1 MKKISLAILLAMV
14 MLLTLLPT
22 AAMAL
27 DTPTRD
33 TTGYDGVELPAGPDT
48 SGDVWTVTPENAQ
61 YTLDG
66 AYGSINGK
74 TINFSSGTYDEVLVL
89 GRATKFSGSGTEYY
103 KSNGTEKVDYGD
115 INNTT
120 TYHYKRNLSNVKLTA
135 APGVELPGFELVSTH
150 YATNQFDYVRCIYP
164 KSDPSAG
171 LNSTYY
177 QTVTVDGITFEGLT
191 ITGMV
196 RFQDYMP
203 NSSTEKISFIN
214 CAFQGNIA
222 DMQGSTNGAIHMMS
236 DTKEYKNVTIENCTI
251 TNYGQ
256 GVYIQGPNGVTI
268 KNSVIDN
275 VNYSGVNLTACDP
288 AGSNNGNSVDGKIVI
303 QENIIKNAS
312 GGGVF
317 FYRANDVD
325 ASINNNVILDCTG
338 TPISASSVI
347 GEDKAT
353 FDLENNYLDGKTAD
367 KGVGGLTAPTEVGV
381 SGGTFPIDVSE
392 YANEEFVAVEDENGN
407 FVVQEMTADNAVAT
421 VNSEPYNDFHKAM
434 LAAKSEDTVEL
445 LRDVT
450 VDSWQQVWNL
460 SGVTVNGN
468 NHTLKVNAIESLQNH
483 DTVFHSAGNN
493 LFYDLT
499 IDLSG
504 ISSGSQAQGY
514 KAICAAPGDSFE
526 RVKVISGEQVPV
538 YGIFVGG
545 TDAKNEAIYITNCS
559 FTNCSYAI
567 GAEPISGTTDSDLET
582 LKVTGCTFTDCGY
595 VGILYPE
602 DVTFD
607 NNSVTSGRLNIMH
620 GSQEVT
626 NNSFDGTS
634 RIKFYADPEKFEKND
649 ISANS
654 CLEVDEAVESVDI
667 AMNYWG
673 GGAPSASQLGN
684 AASKV
689 EGEDEYYT
697 SPNMDE
703 TNLYSLTIIYD
714 NGMPP
719 CVENN
724 IFQAGDIYVLP
735 FAQSRPGY
743 IFMGWYYD
751 GKTYQAED
759 TIVIKGDTVIRA
771 VWSALPDI
779 EPGQPSQP
787 DEPVV
792 PDFPFADVSVNAW
805 YYEAVK
811 YVYDKGIMNGMDR
824 YSFQPNGTLTR
835 AMIWTMLARL
845 DGVDTEGGNSWYAKA
860 QEWATATG
868 VSDGENP
875 TGEVTREQLITMLWR
890 YAGSPTYTAD
900 LSGYVDTAD
909 ISSWAQQAMC
919 WAVAT
924 GVIEGDE
931 NAALTPKADT
941 TRAQAAAMLMRFIEL

>member
-1 MKKISLAILLAMV
+1 MKKISLAILLAMA

-22 AAMAL
+22 GAMAL
-27 DTPTRD
+27 DTTTRD
-33 TTGYDGVELPAGPDT
+33 TDGYDGAALPQGPDV
-48 SGDVWTVTPENAQ
+48 SGNVWTVTPENAQ

-66 AYGSINGK
+66 AYGSIDCK
-74 TINFSSGTYDEVLVL
+74 TINFSSGSYDEVLVL

-103 KSNGTEKVDYGD
+103 KSIGMEKVNYSD

-120 TYHYKRNLSNVKLTA
+120 TYQYTRSISDVKLTA
-135 APGVELPGFELVSTH
+135 EPGVELPGFELVSTH
-150 YATNQFDYVRCIYP
+150 YANDQFDYVRCINP
-164 KSDPSAG
+164 KSNPSEG

-196 RFQDYMP
+196 CFQDYMP
-203 NSSTEKISFIN
+203 NSSTKNINFIN
-214 CAFQGNIA
+214 CTFQGSVA
-222 DMQGSTNGAIHMMS
+222 EMQGSTNGAIHLMT
-236 DTKEYKNVTIENCTI
+236 DTKTYEDVVVENCTI

-256 GVYIQGPNGVTI
+256 GVYIQGPDNVTI
-268 KNSVIDN
+268 KNCVIDN
-275 VNYSGVNLTACDP
+275 LNYAGVNLTACDP
-288 AGSNNGNSVDGKIVI
+288 AGSNLGNSVDGQVVI
-303 QENIIKNAS
+303 QENIIKNAN

-317 FYRANDVD
+317 FYRANDVN
-325 ASINNNVILDCTG
+325 ASINNNVIMDCVG

-347 GEDKAT
+347 GEDDAT
-353 FDLENNYLDGKTAD
+353 FDLENNYLDGKTAE
-367 KGVGGLTAPTEVGV
+367 KGVGSTLTPPTEVGV

-392 YANEEFVAVEDENGN
+392 YANENFVAVEDENGN
-407 FVVQEMTADNAVAT
+407 FVVKDMTEENAVAT
-421 VNSEPYNDFHKAM
+421 VNGVPYNDFHKAM
-434 LAAKSEDTVEL
+434 LAAKSGNMVEL

-450 VDSWQQVWNL
+450 VESWQQIWNL
-460 SGVTVNGN
+460 SGVTVKGN
-468 NHTLKVNAIESLQNH
+468 NHTLKVNAIESGQNH
-483 DTVFHSAGNN
+483 DTVFHSKGNN
-493 LFYDLT
+493 RFYDLT

-545 TDAKNEAIYITNCS
+545 TDAEDEVIYIRNCS

-567 GAEPISGTTDSDLET
+567 GAEPTSGIASDLET
-582 LKVTGCTFTDCGY
+582 LEVTGCTFTNCDY
-595 VGILYPE
+595 VGILYAE
-602 DVTFD
+602 DVTFY
-607 NNSVTSGRLNIMH
+607 NNSVTSGKLNIMH
-620 GSQEVT
+620 ENQEVT
-626 NNSFDGTS
+626 NNTFAGAS
-634 RIKFYADPEKFEKND
+634 RIKFYADPAKFEKND
-649 ISANS
+649 ISAES
-654 CLEVDEAVESVDI
+654 CLEVVDAVESVDI

-684 AASKV
+684 AAEKFV
-689 EGEDEYYT
+689 GADEYYT

-719 CVENN
+719 YVENN

-771 VWSALPDI
+771 LWSALPDI
-779 EPGQPSQP
+779 EPGTPVVP

-792 PDFPFADVSVNAW
+792 GDFPFTDVSVNAW

-811 YVYDKGIMNGMDR
+811 YVYENGIMNGMDR

-845 DGVDTEGGNSWYAKA
+845 DGVDTEGGANWYAKA

-909 ISSWAQQAMC
+909 ISSWAGQAMC

-931 NAALTPKADT
+931 NSALTPKADT
-941 TRAQAAAMLMRFIEL
+941 TRAQAAAMLMRAIEL

>member
-1 MKKISLAILLAMV
+1 MKKISLAILLAMA

-22 AAMAL
+22 GAMAL
-27 DTPTRD
+27 DTTTRD
-33 TTGYDGVELPAGPDT
+33 TDGYDGAALPQGPDV
-48 SGDVWTVTPENAQ
+48 SGNVWTVTPENAQ

-66 AYGSINGK
+66 AYGSIDCK
-74 TINFSSGTYDEVLVL
+74 TINFSSGSYDEVLVL

-103 KSNGTEKVDYGD
+103 KSIGMEKVNYSD

-120 TYHYKRNLSNVKLTA
+120 TYQYTRSISDVKLTA
-135 APGVELPGFELVSTH
+135 EPGVELPGFELVSTH
-150 YATNQFDYVRCIYP
+150 YANDQFDYVRCINP
-164 KSDPSAG
+164 KSNPSEG

-196 RFQDYMP
+196 CFQDYMP
-203 NSSTEKISFIN
+203 NSSTKNINFIN
-214 CAFQGNIA
+214 CTFQGSVA
-222 DMQGSTNGAIHMMS
+222 EMQGSTNGAIHLMT
-236 DTKEYKNVTIENCTI
+236 DTKTYEDVVVENCTI

-256 GVYIQGPNGVTI
+256 GVYIQGPDNVTI
-268 KNSVIDN
+268 KNCVIYN
-275 VNYSGVNLTACDP
+275 LNYAGVNLTACDP
-288 AGSNNGNSVDGKIVI
+288 AGSNLGNSVDGRVVI
-303 QENIIKNAS
+303 QENIIKNAN

-317 FYRANDVD
+317 FYRANEVE
-325 ASINNNVILDCTG
+325 ASINNNVIMDCVG

-347 GEDKAT
+347 GGDDAT
-353 FDLENNYLDGKTAD
+353 FDLENNYLDGKTAE
-367 KGVGGLTAPTEVGV
+367 KGVGGELTPPTEVGV

-392 YANEEFVAVEDENGN
+392 YANENFVAVEDENGN
-407 FVVQEMTADNAVAT
+407 FVVKDMTEENAVAT
-421 VNSEPYNDFHKAM
+421 VNGVPYNDFHKAM
-434 LAAKSEDTVEL
+434 LAAKSGNMVEL

-450 VDSWQQVWNL
+450 VESWQQIWNL
-460 SGVTVNGN
+460 SGVTVKGN
-468 NHTLKVNAIESLQNH
+468 NHTLKVNAIESGQNH
-483 DTVFHSAGNN
+483 DTVFHSKGNN
-493 LFYDLT
+493 RFYDLT

-545 TDAKNEAIYITNCS
+545 TDAEDEVIYIRNCS

-567 GAEPISGTTDSDLET
+567 GAEPTSGIASDLET
-582 LKVTGCTFTDCGY
+582 LEVTGCTFTNCDY
-595 VGILYPE
+595 VGILYAE
-602 DVTFD
+602 DVTFY
-607 NNSVTSGRLNIMH
+607 NNSVTSGKLNIMH
-620 GSQEVT
+620 ENQEVT
-626 NNSFDGTS
+626 NNTFAGAS
-634 RIKFYADPEKFEKND
+634 RIKFYADPAKFEKND
-649 ISANS
+649 ISAES
-654 CLEVDEAVESVDI
+654 CLEVVDAVESVDI

-684 AASKV
+684 AAEKFV
-689 EGEDEYYT
+689 GADEYYT

-719 CVENN
+719 YVENN

-771 VWSALPDI
+771 LWSALPDI
-779 EPGQPSQP
+779 EPGTPVVP

-792 PDFPFADVSVNAW
+792 GDFPFTDVSVNAW

-811 YVYDKGIMNGMDR
+811 YVYENGIMNGMDR

-835 AMIWTMLARL
+835 AMVWTMLARL
-845 DGVDTEGGNSWYAKA
+845 DGVDTEGGANWYAKA

-909 ISSWAQQAMC
+909 ISSWAGQAMC

-931 NAALTPKADT
+931 NSALTPKADT
-941 TRAQAAAMLMRFIEL
+941 TRAQAAAMLMRAIEL

>member
-1 MKKISLAILLAMV
+1 MKKISLAILLAMA

-27 DTPTRD
+27 EEVPEVVLP
-33 TTGYDGVELPAGPDT
+33 DGVTESNFGNNVVLFNNTYYSSIQSALAAANNVGEQETAVLYCKPGAAIETTSHMHVGRSMTIYGNGAVLKGGEQDFELDTFGSELTSDVTLTVYNLTGASAWGQRKTTYTLNINLVDCKNVGKVYLSGT
-48 SGDVWTVTPENAQ
+48 SGDNN
-61 YTLDG
+61 
-66 AYGSINGK
+66 I
-74 TINFSSGTYDEVLVL
+74 TI
-89 GRATKFSGSGTEYY
+89 
-103 KSNGTEKVDYGD
+103 
-115 INNTT
+115 
-120 TYHYKRNLSNVKLTA
+120 
-135 APGVELPGFELVSTH
+135 
-150 YATNQFDYVRCIYP
+150 Q
-164 KSDPSAG
+164 
-171 LNSTYY
+171 
-177 QTVTVDGITFEGLT
+177 
-191 ITGMV
+191 
-196 RFQDYMP
+196 
-203 NSSTEKISFIN
+203 N
-214 CAFQGNIA
+214 C
-222 DMQGSTNGAIHMMS
+222 
-236 DTKEYKNVTIENCTI
+236 
-251 TNYGQ
+251 
-256 GVYIQGPNGVTI
+256 
-268 KNSVIDN
+268 
-275 VNYSGVNLTACDP
+275 
-288 AGSNNGNSVDGKIVI
+288 
-303 QENIIKNAS
+303 
-312 GGGVF
+312 
-317 FYRANDVD
+317 
-325 ASINNNVILDCTG
+325 
-338 TPISASSVI
+338 
-347 GEDKAT
+347 T
-353 FDLENNYLDGKTAD
+353 FDLEKMTHPSCAVYSNAPGEIVVEDCVFNGVPEPINLNNKADPGEMQDITISNTKFNSCSTTKICKDDTTWAAPIRIVSSNGAVSKVNVENCTFSLKEGEETCNGDILLGDGR
-367 KGVGGLTAPTEVGV
+367 
-381 SGGTFPIDVSE
+381 
-392 YANEEFVAVEDENGN
+392 ANEKSYQTISLSTSGTAAQIQIHKPGDRGTDYSAPSGTLTITENESLN
-407 FVVQEMTADNAVAT
+407 EMTNAVAK
-421 VNSEPYNDFHKAM
+421 VGDELYVDFHEAM
-434 LAAKSEDTVEL
+434 LAAESGDTVEL
-445 LRDVT
+445 LMDVT
-450 VDSWQQVWNL
+450 VNSWQQVWNL
-460 SGVTVNGN
+460 SGVKVNGN
-468 NHTLKVNAIESLQNH
+468 NHTLKVNAIESLENH
-483 DTVFHSAGNN
+483 DTVFHSIGNN
-493 LFYDLT
+493 HFYNLT

-504 ISSGSQAQGY
+504 ISTQSQAQGY

-545 TDAKNEAIYITNCS
+545 TDAEDDEIYIRNCS
-559 FTNCSYAI
+559 FNNCSYAI
-567 GAEPISGTTDSDLET
+567 GAEPTSGIASDLEK
-582 LKVTGCTFTDCGY
+582 LEVTGCTFTNCDY
-595 VGILYPE
+595 VGILYAE
-602 DVTFD
+602 DVTFY

-620 GSQEVT
+620 GSQKVT
-626 NNSFDGTS
+626 NNTFAGAS
-634 RIKFYADPEKFEKND
+634 RIKFYADPAEFVKNN
-649 ISANS
+649 ISAGS
-654 CLEVDEAVESVDI
+654 CLEVDEEVESVNI

-719 CVENN
+719 FVENN

-771 VWSALPDI
+771 LWSALPDI

-787 DEPVV
+787 DEPDV
-792 PDFPFADVSVNAW
+792 PDFPFTDVSVNAW

-811 YVYDKGIMNGMDR
+811 YVYENGIMNGMDR

-835 AMIWTMLARL
+835 AMVWTMLARL
-845 DGVDTEGGNSWYAKA
+845 DGVDTEGGANWYAKA

-931 NAALTPKADT
+931 NSALTPKTDT
-941 TRAQAAAMLMRFIEL
+941 TRAQAAAMLMRAIEL

>member
-48 SGDVWTVTPENAQ
+48 SGDVWTVTPANAQ

-74 TINFSSGTYDEVLVL
+74 TINFSSGPYDEVLVL
-89 GRATKFSGSGTEYY
+89 GRATKFSGSRTEYY
-103 KSNGTEKVDYGD
+103 KSDWESTNIVAYAD
-115 INNTT
+115 IENTGV
-120 TYHYKRNLSNVKLTA
+120 YNYKRTVANVTFTSDA
-135 APGVELPGFELVSTH
+135 GVVLPGFTASSGHKYGTTGNPS
-150 YATNQFDYVRCIYP
+150 YDYVRQT
-164 KSDPSAG
+164 STESTV
-171 LNSTYY
+171 NSYY
-177 QTVTVDGITFEGLT
+177 QATCLESITFDGLTISGRVYIADYLEQSSTKNIEFQSCTFTGKVNQMSDNGFTAVKMQGDNKYFENVSVIDCSIKNYFQGVNIQGVEGLT
-191 ITGMV
+191 VKGCSIDNTTHNAIAV
-196 RFQDYMP
+196 Q
-203 NSSTEKISFIN
+203 SSTNNPVK
-214 CAFQGNIA
+214 GNI
-222 DMQGSTNGAIHMMS
+222 D
-236 DTKEYKNVTIENCTI
+236 IE
-251 TNYGQ
+251 
-256 GVYIQGPNGVTI
+256 
-268 KNSVIDN
+268 
-275 VNYSGVNLTACDP
+275 
-288 AGSNNGNSVDGKIVI
+288 
-303 QENIIKNAS
+303 ENIIQN
-312 GGGVF
+312 
-317 FYRANDVD
+317 ANDRAIRFGKVD
-325 ASINNNVILDCTG
+325 VAEIKVNNNVMLSSGDDDGQLIKAETVN
-338 TPISASSVI
+338 TSAS
-347 GEDKAT
+347 
-353 FDLENNYLDGKTAD
+353 FDLNNNYWDGKSVGKAVDSRLTPPTA
-367 KGVGGLTAPTEVGV
+367 VGV
-381 SGGTFPIDVSE
+381 SEGTFPIDVSE
-392 YANEEFVAVEDENGN
+392 YANESFVAVEDVNGN
-407 FVVQEMTADNAVAT
+407 YVVKEMTVDNAVAT
-421 VNSEPYNDFHKAM
+421 VDDEPYNDFHKAM
-434 LAAKSEDTVEL
+434 LTAAESGGKVEL

-460 SGVTVNGN
+460 SGVTVNGK

-483 DTVFHSAGNN
+483 DTVFHSKGNN
-493 LFYDLT
+493 RFYDLT

-514 KAICAAPGDSFE
+514 KAICAAPGDTFNH
-526 RVKVISGEQVPV
+526 VKVISGEQVPV

-582 LKVTGCTFTDCGY
+582 LKVTDCTFTDCGY

-779 EPGQPSQP
+779 EPGTPDVKP
-787 DEPVV
+787 DEPDVS
-792 PDFPFADVSVNAW
+792 DFPFTDVSVNAW

-811 YVYDKGIMNGMDR
+811 YVYEKGIMNGTGR
-824 YSFQPNGTLTR
+824 YDFSPNEPLTR

-875 TGEVTREQLITMLWR
+875 LGYVTREQLITMLWR

-900 LSGYVDTAD
+900 LRGYVDTAD
-909 ISSWAQQAMC
+909 ISSWAGQAMC

-931 NAALTPKADT
+931 NSALTPKADT
-941 TRAQAAAMLMRFIEL
+941 TRAQAAAMLMRFAEA

>member
-1 MKKISLAILLAMV
+1 MKKISLAILLVMA

-27 DTPTRD
+27 EEEGRD
-33 TTGYDGVELPAGPDT
+33 TDGYDSATLPPGPNV
-48 SGDVWTVTPENAQ
+48 SGNVWTVTPENAQ

-66 AYGSINGK
+66 AYGSIDGK
-74 TINFSSGTYDEVLVL
+74 TINFSSGPYDKVLVL

-103 KSNGTEKVDYGD
+103 KSIGMEKVNYSD

-120 TYHYKRNLSNVKLTA
+120 TYQYTRSISDVKLTA
-135 APGVELPGFELVSTH
+135 EPGVELPGFELVSTH
-150 YATNQFDYVRCIYP
+150 YANDQFDYVRCIYP

-177 QTVTVDGITFEGLT
+177 QTVTIDGIIFEGLT

-196 RFQDYMP
+196 SFKDYMP
-203 NSSTEKISFIN
+203 NSSTKNISFTN
-214 CAFQGNIA
+214 CTFQGSITE
-222 DMQGSTNGAIHMMS
+222 MQGSTNGAIHMTA
-236 DTKEYKNVTIENCTI
+236 DTKMYENVVVENCTI

-256 GVYIQGPNGVTI
+256 GVYIQGPKNVKI
-268 KNSVIDN
+268 KNCVIDN
-275 VNYSGVNLTACDP
+275 LNYAGVNLTACDP
-288 AGSNNGNSVDGKIVI
+288 AGSNLGNSVDGRVVI
-303 QENIIKNAS
+303 QENIIKNAN

-317 FYRANDVD
+317 FYRANEVE
-325 ASINNNVILDCTG
+325 ASINNNVIMDCVG

-347 GEDKAT
+347 GGDDAT
-353 FDLENNYLDGKTAD
+353 FDLENNYLDGKTAE
-367 KGVGGLTAPTEVGV
+367 KGVGGELTPPTEVGV

-392 YANEEFVAVEDENGN
+392 YANENFVAVEDENGN
-407 FVVQEMTADNAVAT
+407 FVVKDMTEENAVAT
-421 VNSEPYNDFHKAM
+421 VNGVPYNDFHKAM
-434 LAAKSEDTVEL
+434 LAAKSGNMVEL

-450 VDSWQQVWNL
+450 VESWQQIWNL
-460 SGVTVNGN
+460 SGVAVNGN
-468 NHTLKVNAIESLQNH
+468 NHTLKVNAIESGQNH
-483 DTVFHSAGNN
+483 DTVFHSKGNN
-493 LFYDLT
+493 RFYDLT

-514 KAICAAPGDSFE
+514 KAICAAPGDTFNN
-526 RVKVISGEQVPV
+526 VKVISGTTVPV

-545 TDAKNEAIYITNCS
+545 TDAEDDEIYIRNCS
-559 FTNCSYAI
+559 FNNCSYAI
-567 GAEPISGTTDSDLET
+567 GAEPTSGIASDLET
-582 LKVTGCTFTDCGY
+582 LEVTGCTFTNCDY
-595 VGILYPE
+595 VGILYAE
-602 DVTFD
+602 NVTFD
-607 NNSVTSGRLNIMH
+607 NNSVTSGKLNIMH
-620 GSQEVT
+620 ENQEVT
-626 NNSFDGTS
+626 NNIFDGTS
-634 RIKFYADPEKFEKND
+634 RIKFYADQAEFVKNN
-649 ISANS
+649 ISADS
-654 CLEVDEAVESVDI
+654 YLEVDDEVESVDI

-684 AASKV
+684 V
-689 EGEDEYYT
+689 EEKFVGADEYYT

-703 TNLYSLTIIYD
+703 TNLCTITIIFD
-714 NGMPP
+714 NGQMPA
-719 CVENN
+719 VIEGYEVGETFY
-724 IFQAGDIYVLP
+724 FQPAP
-735 FAQSRPGY
+735 SKAGY

-771 VWSALPDI
+771 LWSALPDI

-787 DEPVV
+787 DEPDV
-792 PDFPFADVSVNAW
+792 PDFPFTDVSVNAW

-811 YVYDKGIMNGMDR
+811 YVYENGIMNGMDR

-835 AMIWTMLARL
+835 AMIWTMLARF

-909 ISSWAQQAMC
+909 ISSWAEQAMC

-941 TRAQAAAMLMRFIEL
+941 TRAQAAAMLMRAIEL